1 MWVSKIFQG
10 GGVFL
15 RRFFRHYGAVWSEVC
30 SETWWDIYTKLGLI
44 WKISEKCGM
53 KGMVPDF
60 FADSKIFDRRDAEQ
74 KFLFFASPR
83 QPSSQPAPILN

>member
-1 MWVSKIFQG
+1 MWVSKSFRG

-15 RRFFRHYGAVWSEVC
+15 RRFYGRYGAVWSEVC
-30 SETWWDIYTKLGLI
+30 SETWWDIYTKLGL
-44 WKISEKCGM
+44 KYKNREKCGE

-74 KFLFFASPR
+74 NFLFFASPR
-83 QPSSQPAPILN
+83 RF